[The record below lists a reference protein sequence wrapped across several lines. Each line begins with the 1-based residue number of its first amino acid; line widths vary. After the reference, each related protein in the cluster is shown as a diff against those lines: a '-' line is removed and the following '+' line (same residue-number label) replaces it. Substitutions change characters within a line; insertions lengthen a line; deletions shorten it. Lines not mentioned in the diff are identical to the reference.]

1 MKNNPVPEK
10 ENKGFKTPFKSSGIS
25 VKSPIVSMKYFPFK

>member
-10 ENKGFKTPFKSSGIS
+10 ENKGHKTPKSSGIS
-25 VKSPIVSMKYFPFK
+25 VKSSTMSFR